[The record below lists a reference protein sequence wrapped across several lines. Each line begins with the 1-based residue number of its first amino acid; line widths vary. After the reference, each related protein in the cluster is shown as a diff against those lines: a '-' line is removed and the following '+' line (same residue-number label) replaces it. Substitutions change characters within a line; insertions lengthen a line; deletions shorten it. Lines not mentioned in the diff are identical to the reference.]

1 VLRKNEMQNEL
12 QQKTLE
18 RIAKLQ
24 AMTHEQMKPYVKKME
39 EWNDVDA
46 EEMFQGVRR
55 KDALTLR
62 MIASTSYE
70 GGSRVY
76 EDNFNIAYEKYFGE

>member
-1 VLRKNEMQNEL
+1 MLRKNEMQNEL

-24 AMTHEQMKPYVKKME
+24 AMTREQMKLYVKKME
-39 EWNDVDA
+39 EWNDVES

-62 MIASTSYE
+62 IIASTSYR
-70 GGSRVY
+70 GGSRII
-76 EDNFNIAYEKYFGE
+76 EDNFNIAYEKYFEK